1 MTSLKVEEGQRTTK
15 NLIKGRLT
23 TWNTFWKWIS
33 SIQMALMWIKVGIPV
48 KCSVAPVGSCIMYN
62 EWAWFSLMYI
72 LWCDSVWSG
81 NMGHC
86 SQAVSGAIHTKDTFA
101 LKNRKTRA
109 VQWRNKHLEKRFLK
123 CYFKKKKKF
132 SRCLFLQGLN
142 CFSIVFLWQWKSSAV
157 DYKNMFCVNGPSN
170 WIKTVLNILFEML
183 PL

>member
-72 LWCDSVWSG
+72 LWCDSVRSG

-123 CYFKKKKKF
+123 CYFKKKK
-132 SRCLFLQGLN
+132 N
-142 CFSIVFLWQWKSSAV
+142 
-157 DYKNMFCVNGPSN
+157 
-170 WIKTVLNILFEML
+170 FEML
-183 PL
+183 ISSGPQLLFHCFSLTTEKQCSGLQKHVLRERPLQLD